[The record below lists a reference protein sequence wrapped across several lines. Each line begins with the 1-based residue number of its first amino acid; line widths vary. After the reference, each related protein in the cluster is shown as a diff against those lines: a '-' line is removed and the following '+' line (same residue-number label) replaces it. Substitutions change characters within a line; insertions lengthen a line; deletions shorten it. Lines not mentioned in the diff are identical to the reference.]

1 MTVPEA
7 SRPVE
12 LRADIHTHVEL
23 RPQGKY
29 DVDSVE
35 SIEPWY
41 PGRRRQM
48 LRARALISRRLQSP
62 EIGRASRAR
71 HLTGSATNP
80 PGCLQHGLAAISLC
94 ATIGSRR
101 SDEMPFRPSGPNPG
115 TKQE

>member
-12 LRADIHTHVEL
+12 LRAVSGRAQGGARAHIAPMYERSQDIHTHVEL

-48 LRARALISRRLQSP
+48 LRARALISRR
-62 EIGRASRAR
+62 
-71 HLTGSATNP
+71 
-80 PGCLQHGLAAISLC
+80 
-94 ATIGSRR
+94 
-101 SDEMPFRPSGPNPG
+101 
-115 TKQE
+115 